1 MNKINERP
9 FKLIGTTYEDY
20 KKYCSK
26 YKYKLYTQVSKIEF
40 FSKVKQGIITKTK
53 DGKLLENGKEI

>member
-20 KKYCSK
+20 KKYCNK
-26 YKYKLYTQVSKIEF
+26 YKYKLYTQVSQYILIIYTKIII
-40 FSKVKQGIITKTK
+40 VKT
-53 DGKLLENGKEI
+53 LFL